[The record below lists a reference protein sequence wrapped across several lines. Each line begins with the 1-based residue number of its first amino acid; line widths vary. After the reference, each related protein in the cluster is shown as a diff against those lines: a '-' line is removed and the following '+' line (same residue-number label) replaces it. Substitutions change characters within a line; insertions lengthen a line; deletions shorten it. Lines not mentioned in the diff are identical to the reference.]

1 MLSMPAFLLLMCL
14 LVLGAAGA
22 GAATKEPAIYE
33 IRTDG
38 TGHRLVG
45 ARGAIGFALSADG
58 SRLAFIRPGPTG
70 TKRRRMC
77 RAGLR
82 HGGNVRTSLVVER
95 TEAVLHRGAVN
106 SGRR

>member
-33 IRTDG
+33 IRADG
-38 TGHRLVG
+38 TGHRL
-45 ARGAIGFALSADG
+45 IGGHAAPS
-58 SRLAFIRPGPTG
+58 
-70 TKRRRMC
+70 
-77 RAGLR
+77 
-82 HGGNVRTSLVVER
+82 VRTSLVVER